1 MKNNLFNKKNAAI
14 EIYWAVFKKGN
25 TMPCIDDVVDGTLS
39 YCSKCKNNY
48 RESYYIYY
56 IDQKNVCSICYYAC
70 KEKERKEILSIDE
83 INSLKERC

>member
-1 MKNNLFNKKNAAI
+1 
-14 EIYWAVFKKGN
+14 
-25 TMPCIDDVVDGTLS
+25 MPYIDDIDDVVDVVDVVDGTLS

-48 RESYYIYY
+48 RESCYIYY

-83 INSLKERC
+83 INYPKERC